1 MRDCQIIFT
10 YQDGSGDF
18 HIESLRASKAG
29 TCFCIEGIPLF
40 TPSISKGDIVCATEQ
55 DGHLHFDMIL
65 DPSGNSTIQVSFS
78 NEEDIAA
85 ALDELQKL
93 GCSWEVSADR
103 RLLGIHIPVDV
114 QYSLV
119 QHFFEKGE
127 EESKWSYKESA
138 LAHY

>member
-1 MRDCQIIFT
+1 MRECQIIFT
-10 YQDGSGDF
+10 YQDASGDF

-29 TCFCIEGIPLF
+29 TCFRIEGIPLF
-40 TPSISKGDIVCATEQ
+40 TPSISKGDIVCASEQ
-55 DGHLHFDMIL
+55 DEHLHYDMTL
-65 DPSGNSTIQVSFS
+65 DLSGNSTIQVSFN
-78 NEEDIAA
+78 NEEDIAP
-85 ALDELQKL
+85 ALEELEKL

-103 RLLGIHIPVDV
+103 RLLGIDIPADV

-119 QHFFEKGE
+119 QHFLERGE

>member
-10 YQDGSGDF
+10 YQDAMGDF

-29 TCFCIEGIPLF
+29 TCYCIESIPLF
-40 TPSISKGDIVCATEQ
+40 TPSISKGDIVCASEK
-55 DGHLHFDMIL
+55 DGHLHYDMTL
-65 DPSGNSTIQVSFS
+65 DLSGNSTIQVSFS
-78 NEEDIAA
+78 DEKDVEA
-85 ALDELQKL
+85 ALEELQQF
-93 GCSWEVSADR
+93 GCSWEISADR
-103 RLLGIHIPVDV
+103 RLLGIHIPADV

-127 EESKWSYKESA
+127 EESKWTYKEAA